1 MNLLEEYQYPIIG
14 GAIGAIIAICI
25 FTIGFW
31 KMLLLFLLIAL
42 GSYVGFY
49 SNVQDIL
56 IKLVKNN

>member
-14 GAIGAIIAICI
+14 GSIGAIIAICI

-42 GSYVGFY
+42 GSYIGFY
-49 SNVQDIL
+49 LERTGYIDKIG
-56 IKLVKNN
+56 KK

>member
-31 KMLLLFLLIAL
+31 KMLLLFLLIAF
-42 GSYVGFY
+42 GSYIGFY
-49 SNVQDIL
+49 LERTGYIDKIG
-56 IKLVKNN
+56 KK